1 MAARSIRL
9 AQLLLFTL
17 LCGLVGLSA
26 AKHLDL
32 DGPHHHQHHQHSATT
47 HHRRRL
53 QRDSRAKDA
62 AGGAVHQCE
71 AVKSYFES
79 IDIKLSGT
87 YSEKGRVST
96 SLIAMVTKPQSVM
109 RPEDGG
115 IQRGEPQLP
124 ICFGYL
130 RGNSNKL
137 GMIGKGS

>member
-1 MAARSIRL
+1 MATRSIRL

-32 DGPHHHQHHQHSATT
+32 DGHGIHHHQHHQHSATT

-62 AGGAVHQCE
+62 AVGQLHQCD

-79 IDIKLSGT
+79 NLNLDIKSSGT
-87 YSEKGRVST
+87 YDEKGKV
-96 SLIAMVTKPQSVM
+96 
-109 RPEDGG
+109 
-115 IQRGEPQLP
+115 
-124 ICFGYL
+124 
-130 RGNSNKL
+130 
-137 GMIGKGS
+137 